1 MQNRPSSST
10 ALGVGSAISSLKS
23 VYSSANALN
32 EDIEELLE
40 HIRVV
45 EELPAS
51 TNLAMVEGWRSRQ
64 FSCYQYSALN
74 VDNRDRDVSIEAGG
88 RGSGVEQ
95 KELLTKLRMKMTEL
109 ELDYRRIVDSQWKE
123 HLTTVKEAGSSICG
137 ISFTFANDLRVVD
150 DFFTKAHNTASKN
163 VIFNSNIRIGLPT
176 LTRQVDLAIAR
187 LLSDIK
193 TYASS
198 Y

>member
-51 TNLAMVEGWRSRQ
+51 TNLAMVEGWRSR
-64 FSCYQYSALN
+64 
-74 VDNRDRDVSIEAGG
+74 
-88 RGSGVEQ
+88 
-95 KELLTKLRMKMTEL
+95 LLTKLRMKMTEL
-109 ELDYRRIVDSQWKE
+109 ELDYRRVVDSQWKE